1 MHGRKVVLLAI
12 DAKQVKFRLTD
23 EELREVEGAA
33 GTTSVPA
40 FCKRLV
46 LECVRGERV
55 LKTRPADGRV
65 TSSAAA
71 RGGIRP
77 IPKSKG

>member
-1 MHGRKVVLLAI
+1 MVPLAI

-55 LKTRPADGRV
+55 PRTRATDGRA

-71 RGGIRP
+71 RGGVRP
-77 IPKSKG
+77 IPKKR